1 MKEFYFLLC
10 DISGFLCLLFIPFIL
25 FVFCK
30 KHSCSSDYPGLKVS
44 GDNYYIAIAVAQDM
58 IIKNESEI
66 KVEKDDYNYRVDKLR
81 RLEYEAR
88 RWGCTE
94 LKDLVSKLRKSFEYL
109 EIL

>member
-1 MKEFYFLLC
+1 MQNVFV

-30 KHSCSSDYPGLKVS
+30 KHSCASDHAGLNVG

-58 IIKNESEI
+58 IRKNESEI
-66 KVEKDDYNYRVDKLR
+66 KVEKDEYNYRIDKIR

-94 LKDLVSKLRKSFEYL
+94 LKNLVSKLRKSCKSL